1 MPDPAATIA
10 DAQRCA
16 DLWAAVIRQA
26 RRCLGDG
33 VATPRSVRQRRSRW
47 ERVLRHRAP
56 HAFMGTSTGVRVVDT

>member
-26 RRCLGDG
+26 RRHARGEGLPL
-33 VATPRSVRQRRSRW
+33 TP
-47 ERVLRHRAP
+47 
-56 HAFMGTSTGVRVVDT
+56 